1 VKNPIR
7 NETSLV
13 LVIAVIFSGV
23 AIPVLSGFL
32 EPSQPPAVAAVQI
45 GDPSG
50 RDAPSVKPR
59 SAPQHK
65 GEDNSAG
72 KGEANSAGEDDDSA
86 GKDDDSA
93 GEDES
98 NPAGDVRGRRSMSSS
113 RERPAQP
120 AEPAPAPPADD
131 AGEDDDAD

>member
-13 LVIAVIFSGV
+13 LVIAVIFSGI

-45 GDPSG
+45 GGPKG
-50 RDAPSVKPR
+50 RDAPAPKPMA
-59 SAPQHK
+59 APQHER
-65 GEDNSAG
+65 EDNSAG
-72 KGEANSAGEDDDSA
+72 RGEGS
-86 GKDDDSA
+86 SA
-93 GEDES
+93 GEDEGS
-98 NPAGDVRGRRSMSSS
+98 SAGEDENDAAGDVRGRRSVSSS

-131 AGEDDDAD
+131 VGEDDDAD